1 MKPQVPKKIRSE
13 DFPQEYQ
20 ELVSQLGFIY
30 NDNADITYQIIAGG
44 IDFDNLNRQY
54 SVITVTIDPSGGI
67 SNPPQIK
74 TALKTKVKG
83 INVISAVNV
92 NNTMVYPTAAPF
104 VSYTTN
110 ANLLTILNVS
120 GLPVSSQWQLSLEII
135 G

>member
-1 MKPQVPKKIRSE
+1 MKPQVPKKIRVE
-13 DFPQEYQ
+13 DYPQEFQ
-20 ELVSQLGFIY
+20 ELISTLGYTLNDTLDINYQLLS
-30 NDNADITYQIIAGG
+30 GG

-54 SVITVTIDPSGGI
+54 TQVIITVDAAGKIV
-67 SNPPQIK
+67 NPPQVK
-74 TALKTKVKG
+74 TTLKTKVKG
-83 INVISAVNV
+83 INVIQAVNV
-92 NNTMVYPTAAPF
+92 NNVQVYPTAAPF